1 MWNLKNPVRN
11 RLKDSDLWV
20 QVIGQGIDI
29 FIKKQKEMSATIEAY
44 AAQLKRHADKLSRL
58 LQESLIDT
66 RPCEFKDEDDF
77 VNKMAEGIVSFFLW
91 EIRSNNGNVKDF
103 PRTILHK
110 IILEMNEDVI
120 RRYYRAANCD

>member
-1 MWNLKNPVRN
+1 
-11 RLKDSDLWV
+11 
-20 QVIGQGIDI
+20 
-29 FIKKQKEMSATIEAY
+29 MSATIEAY

-103 PRTILHK
+103 PRAILHK